1 MALRKIQSDMV
12 SNLADLDFN
21 TATLY
26 SNLSVYGEIRTTNLN
41 WLTAADVSV
50 SSLTTRNN
58 LQVSGNLTI
67 SGNLSALGTTTY
79 LDTQVVVTSAMSIS
93 NTGTGPALIVNQT
106 GPQPIAH
113 FQDDGTTALFIADG
127 GNVGVE
133 TNAPQTALH
142 VVGDTTL
149 WGSLSVRQTA
159 IQDGVTLRGRDGG
172 TGSFGVILTPTT
184 LTADRILTLPNV
196 NGTLITEDSSNNLV
210 NKTYN
215 GLSISTTTTT
225 LANLGT
231 NVTGTVN
238 IGGDG
243 VTVNVGSTV
252 SNGTLNIRGNTGVTL
267 GTNITTGTIDAF
279 IGNNGTINLGG
290 DTSTITVGNIFTV
303 GRAGNGTLNINGSST
318 AGTATLATNITTGT
332 VNIFNTGVTGIISI
346 GGAATSLTIGT
357 ATAASAYNFAGG
369 ATINGATKAINIGT
383 GGVAGSVTNIT
394 LGSTTGTS
402 TITING
408 NLVTGNASSTADTDV
423 TVDASTTLL
432 YAYSQSASNTTRT
445 INISNLIAGRKITLY
460 LRNISGGSKQI
471 NIAASTTTSGF
482 NLVNLANGNG
492 AISST
497 SVTLAA
503 TAGTA
508 VVTVF
513 NANGIIGGG
522 II

>member
-67 SGNLSALGTTTY
+67 SGNLSALGTATY
-79 LDTQVVVTSAMSIS
+79 LDTQVIVTSAMSIT

-106 GPQPIAH
+106 GSQPIAH

-127 GNVGVE
+127 GNVGIE
-133 TNAPQTALH
+133 TSTPETALH

-149 WGSLSVRQTA
+149 WGSLSVRRTA
-159 IQDGVTLRGRDGG
+159 IQDGVALRGRNGG
-172 TGSFGVILTPTT
+172 TGSFGVVLTPTT
-184 LTADRILTLPNV
+184 LTTNRILTLPDV
-196 NGTLITEDSSNNLV
+196 DGTLVTVES
-210 NKTYN
+210 
-215 GLSISTTTTT
+215 TT

-243 VTVNVGSTV
+243 VTVNIGNTT
-252 SNGTLNIRGNTGVTL
+252 SNGTLNIRGNSGVTL
-267 GTNITTGTIDAF
+267 GTNLTNGTIDAF
-279 IGNNGTINLGG
+279 TGNNGTINLGG
-290 DTSTITVGNIFTV
+290 DTSTVTVGNTFTV
-303 GRAGNGTLNINGSST
+303 GRAGNGILNIQGSST
-318 AGTATLATNITTGT
+318 AGTATLGTNITNGI
-332 VNIFNTGVTGIISI
+332 VNIFNTGVIGTISI
-346 GGAATSLTIGT
+346 GGAAATLTIGT
-357 ATAASAYNFAGG
+357 TTATATYSLASG
-369 ATINGATKAINIGT
+369 ATINGSTKTINIGT
-383 GGVAGSVTNIT
+383 NGAVGSITNIT

-402 TITING
+402 SVIVNGALTQGNSSSTTDADITI
-408 NLVTGNASSTADTDV
+408 
-423 TVDASTTLL
+423 DASTTTF
-432 YAYSQSASNTTRT
+432 YAYVQSASTTART
-445 INISNLIAGRKITLY
+445 INIGNLTVGRSVTLY
-460 LRNISGGSKQI
+460 LRNTNAGSKTI
-471 NIAASTTTSGF
+471 NIAASTTAGAYA
-482 NLVNLANGNG
+482 LVNLANGAG
-492 AISST
+492 AVSVT
-497 SVTLAA
+497 AVTLAA
-503 TAGTA
+503 SSGTA

-513 NANGIIGGG
+513 NANGTIGGG